1 MSNKKSPLS
10 KAAQARIK
18 NYEAKSNAQESR
30 AGERK
35 RDNRIAVVAGF
46 LALLVA
52 LGSQLGYANVHSK
65 SAASAS
71 AQPSQS
77 ASAQPTATPSNDA
90 KVPNAALSENRT
102 WSGDIS
108 LNGQKIGIELD
119 GAKAPQSVANFVS
132 LAKKGFFKGVSCHR
146 LTTEAIYVLQCGDP
160 SGDGTGGPGYNFGPI
175 ENAPKDNIYGEGVLA
190 MARRSNDAKS
200 QGSQFFIVYKSS
212 TLGSDSAGGYTVFG
226 KIKSGLNVVKA
237 IAAVGT
243 ADGSADGKPKNAV
256 SITGVNVK

>member
-10 KAAQARIK
+10 KAAQERIK

-35 RDNRIAVVAGF
+35 RDNRIAVVAGV

-52 LGSQLGYANVHSK
+52 LGAQLGYANVHSK
-65 SAASAS
+65 SAET
-71 AQPSQS
+71 

-90 KVPNAALSENRT
+90 KVPSAALSENRT
-102 WSGDIS
+102 WTGDIS
-108 LNGQKIGIELD
+108 LNGQKLGIELD

-132 LAKKGFFKGVSCHR
+132 LAQKGFFKGVSCHR

-190 MARRSNDAKS
+190 MARRGNDAKS